1 MKKIIPAPVLLVWAL
16 VALFIA
22 LVQNNFFFWD
32 TVQLASKHAHHF
44 YNNGLAFT
52 LLPGDIDSGHPPT
65 LGYLL
70 ALCWTFFGKTLPVGH
85 WLMFPFIALM
95 FLHLY
100 RIGLA
105 LSDKQHAWLLFL
117 PVLADPVLLGQM
129 SLVSPDVLLLCGFL
143 MALDGRL
150 NQRLALQILGYIL
163 LAAIS
168 MRGMMTAAA
177 LALAPLGLAPLP
189 YYKNLINSVLQK
201 NHRTVLP
208 LLAVVPGAVLAFGY
222 LYWHQRQSGWT
233 GFHPDSPWAPAFAW
247 GGWSGMLKN
256 CAVLGWRLLD
266 FNRLFEFLLVAILIR
281 KFWLSKI
288 KLYYSNIFF
297 LLIFLAILLFPSALW
312 YKNLSA
318 HRYFLPFMVGL
329 HCYTFQLLMQTDWS
343 VQRKKWVS
351 VVLSVLLL
359 LGNLQIYPRGIS
371 MDWDATL
378 AHLPYYALRTQAV
391 RDLDAMGID
400 FGSTGS
406 AFPNLSV
413 NEMIVLNGDM
423 RQFAPFDFEKNK
435 WVMVSN
441 VYNDVQESDY
451 KVLAQQWQ
459 ERRRYERCGVWI
471 ILYERPAAPPIQ

>member
-1 MKKIIPAPVLLVWAL
+1 MKKLLPVPVLIVWAL
-16 VALFIA
+16 TALFTA
-22 LVQNNFFFWD
+22 LVQDNFFFWD

-44 YNNGLAFT
+44 YDNGLAFKV
-52 LLPGDIDSGHPPT
+52 LPPEIDSGHPPA

-70 ALCWTFFGKTLPVGH
+70 ALCWTLLGKSLPVGH

-95 FLHLY
+95 LLHLY

-105 LSDKQHAWLLFL
+105 LSDRRQAWLLFL

-129 SLVSPDVLLLCGFL
+129 SLVSPDILLLCGFL

-150 NQRLALQILGYIL
+150 HQHSALQVVGYLL

-168 MRGMMTAAA
+168 MRGMMVAAA
-177 LALAPLGLAPLP
+177 LALMPPGAPLP
-189 YYKNLINSVLQK
+189 YYKNMIRQVLNK
-201 NHRTVLP
+201 NFKALAP
-208 LLAVVPGAVLAFGY
+208 LLAVVPGGLLALTY
-222 LYWHQRQSGWT
+222 LIWHKAQSGWT

-247 GGWSGMLKN
+247 AGWTGMLKN
-256 CAVLGWRLLD
+256 FAVLAWRLLD
-266 FNRLFEFLLVAILIR
+266 FNRFFEFLLLIILLR

-288 KLYYSNIFF
+288 KLKNNN
-297 LLIFLAILLFPSALW
+297 LIYLLLFLGLMLFPTALW

-318 HRYFLPFMVGL
+318 HRYFLPFMLAL
-329 HCYTFQLLMQTDWS
+329 HLLFFQVLVQTEYTLL
-343 VQRKKWVS
+343 RKKT
-351 VVLSVLLL
+351 LAAALALLLL

-378 AHLPYYALRTQAV
+378 AHLPYYELRREAL
-391 RDLDAMGID
+391 RDLDTLGVD
-400 FGSTGS
+400 FSTVGS

-413 NEMIVLNGDM
+413 NEAIELNGDA
-423 RQFAPFDFEKNK
+423 RHFAAFDLEKNK

-451 KVLAQQWQ
+451 KVLAQHWQ
-459 ERRRYERCGVWI
+459 ERRRYLRCGVWI
-471 ILYERPAAPPIQ
+471 ILYERPAAPLIQ